1 MNRDTGY
8 TSWSLSCRNKHNTK
22 TTCSVL
28 IESVKDRYADIK
40 WKFGARYVSVDDLE
54 IKNHDSIITQTV
66 DHNAFEVMTEIQIF
80 SEIKDG
86 VFKIFPN
93 LVSK

>member
-1 MNRDTGY
+1 MDRDTGY

-40 WKFGARYVSVDDLE
+40 WKFGAKYVYVDELE
-54 IKNHDSIITQTV
+54 IKKHESIITQTV
-66 DHNAFEVMTEIQIF
+66 DNNVFEVMTEIQNF

-93 LVSK
+93 LVRK